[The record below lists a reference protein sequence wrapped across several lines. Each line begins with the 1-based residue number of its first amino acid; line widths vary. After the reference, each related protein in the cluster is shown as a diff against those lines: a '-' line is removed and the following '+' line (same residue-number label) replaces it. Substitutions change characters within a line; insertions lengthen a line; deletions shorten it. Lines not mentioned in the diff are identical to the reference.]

1 MKIRHL
7 HCWNVVKIEEKV
19 VIEFDFK
26 GHNIIGKAC
35 NCNFNPAPFFASLI
49 NCFPLFNGCQL

>member
-26 GHNIIGKAC
+26 GHNIIGFRNVQGDIGAG
-35 NCNFNPAPFFASLI
+35 PS
-49 NCFPLFNGCQL
+49 